1 MASTIHYQACPICA
15 SESIGKLYV
24 AKDYTVSG
32 ELFEIWRCANCTAG
46 FTQNVP
52 DAATIG
58 PYYAAES
65 YVSHTDSKKGFINF
79 VYHKVRSY
87 ALLTKKKLVT
97 TLAKKSTGTLLDIG
111 AGTGAFVHTMQ
122 TGGWD
127 VTGLEPDATAAEQAL
142 LKYNIRLQSA
152 NTLYT
157 LDAHQ
162 FDAITMW
169 HVLEHV
175 HDLHGYFKKFGE
187 LLKPSGVLVIAV
199 PNYTS
204 TDAKMYGQNWAAL
217 DTPRH
222 LYHFSPASMEALAG
236 KHGFTLVAKK
246 AMWFDAFYV
255 SMLTE
260 QHKGRSMLKAILVG
274 LWSNITALFDV
285 DKCSSVIYAF
295 EKNKGI

>member
-1 MASTIHYQACPICA
+1 MASTIHYQVCPICA
-15 SESIGKLYV
+15 SESISKLYV

-32 ELFEIWRCANCTAG
+32 ELFEVWRCANCSGG

-65 YVSHTDSKKGFINF
+65 YVSHTDSDKGIINNI
-79 VYHKVRSY
+79 YHKVRRFS
-87 ALLTKKKLVT
+87 LLTKKKLV
-97 TLAKKSTGTLLDIG
+97 AKLVGNNTGTLLDIG

-122 TGGWD
+122 TGGWN
-127 VTGLEPDATAAEQAL
+127 VTGLEPDATAAQQAL
-142 LKYNIRLQSA
+142 IKYNIRLQSA

-157 LDAHQ
+157 LEAHQ

-175 HDLHGYFKKFGE
+175 HDLHGYFKRFGE
-187 LLKPSGVLVIAV
+187 LLQSSGVLVIAV

-222 LYHFSPASMEALAG
+222 LYHFSPASMEALAL
-236 KHGFTLVAKK
+236 KHGFTLVSKK

-260 QHKGRSMLKAILVG
+260 QHKSGSLLKAILVG
-274 LWSNITALFDV
+274 LWSNLTALLDV
-285 DKCSSVIYAF
+285 NKCSSMIYAF
-295 EKNKGI
+295 KKSN

>member
-15 SESIGKLYV
+15 SESIEKLYV
-24 AKDYTVSG
+24 AKDHTVSG
-32 ELFEIWRCANCTAG
+32 ESFEVWHCAKCSGG

-52 DAATIG
+52 DATTIA

-65 YVSHTDSKKGFINF
+65 YVSHTDSDKGFINSI
-79 VYHKVRSY
+79 YHKVRRFS
-87 ALLTKKKLVT
+87 LLTKKKLVN
-97 TLAKKSTGTLLDIG
+97 TLAHKTSGNLLDIG

-122 TGGWD
+122 TGGWQ
-127 VTGLEPDATAAEQAL
+127 VTGLEPDATAAKQAL
-142 LKYNIRLQSA
+142 LKYNIQLA
-152 NTLYT
+152 PADTIYT
-157 LDAHQ
+157 LGNQA
-162 FDAITMW
+162 FDVITMW

-175 HDLHGYFKKFGE
+175 HDLHVYFKRFGE
-187 LLKPSGVLVIAV
+187 LLQPSGVLVIAV

-204 TDAKMYGQNWAAL
+204 TDANIYEHHWAAL

-222 LYHFSPASMEALAG
+222 LYHFSPASMELLANA
-236 KHGFTLVAKK
+236 HGFKLVAKK

-260 QHKGRSMLKAILVG
+260 QHKGGSMLKAILVG
-274 LWSNITALFDV
+274 LWSNLTALFDV

-295 EKNKGI
+295 KKSN

>member
-15 SESIGKLYV
+15 SELIGKLYV

-32 ELFEIWRCANCTAG
+32 ELFEVWRCNNCSGG
-46 FTQNVP
+46 FTQDVP
-52 DAATIG
+52 DASTIG

-65 YVSHTDSKKGFINF
+65 YVSHTDSNKGFINF

-97 TLAKKSTGTLLDIG
+97 SLVNKSSGTLLDIG
-111 AGTGAFVHTMQ
+111 AGTGAFVNTMQ
-122 TGGWD
+122 SGGWQ
-127 VTGLEPDATAAEQAL
+127 VTGLEPDATAAQQAL
-142 LKYNIRLQSA
+142 LKYNIHLQRA
-152 NTLYT
+152 DTIYT
-157 LDAHQ
+157 LGSHQ

-175 HDLHGYFKKFGE
+175 HDLHGYFKRFSA
-187 LLKPSGVLVIAV
+187 LLKPEGLLVIAV

-204 TDAKMYGQNWAAL
+204 TDAKFYQQNWAAL

-222 LYHFSPASMEALAG
+222 LYHFSPASMELLANA
-236 KHGFTLVAKK
+236 HGFILVTKK

-255 SMLTE
+255 AMLTE
-260 QHKGRSMLKAILVG
+260 QHNGGSFIKAILVG
-274 LWSNITALFDV
+274 FWSNITALFDV
-285 DKCSSVIYAF
+285 NRCSSVIYAF
-295 EKNKGI
+295 KRK

>member
-24 AKDYTVSG
+24 AKDFTVSG
-32 ELFEIWRCANCTAG
+32 ELFEVWHCANCSGG

-65 YVSHTDSKKGFINF
+65 YVSHTDSDKGIINNI
-79 VYHKVRSY
+79 YHKVRRIS
-87 ALLTKKKLVT
+87 LLTKKKLVN
-97 TLAKKSTGTLLDIG
+97 TLAHKTSGTLLDIG

-122 TGGWD
+122 TGGWQ
-127 VTGLEPDATAAEQAL
+127 VKGLEPDDTAAKQAL

-152 NTLYT
+152 NTIYNLE
-157 LDAHQ
+157 AHQ

-187 LLKPSGVLVIAV
+187 LLQPSGVLVIAV

-222 LYHFSPASMEALAG
+222 LYHFSPASMELLANA
-236 KHGFTLVAKK
+236 HGFKLVAKK

-260 QHKGRSMLKAILVG
+260 QHKGGSMLQAILVG
-274 LWSNITALFDV
+274 LWSNLTALLDV
-285 DKCSSVIYAF
+285 NKCSSVIYAL
-295 EKNKGI
+295 KKSN

>member
-15 SESIGKLYV
+15 SELIGKIYV

-32 ELFEIWRCANCTAG
+32 ELFEVWRCSTCSGG

-65 YVSHTDSKKGFINF
+65 YVSHTDSSKGFINS
-79 VYHKVRSY
+79 VYLKVRSY
-87 ALLTKKKLVT
+87 ALLTKKNLVTKLVG
-97 TLAKKSTGTLLDIG
+97 KNTGALLDIG
-111 AGTGAFVHTMQ
+111 AGTGAFVNTMQ
-122 TGGWD
+122 SGGWL
-127 VTGLEPDATAAEQAL
+127 VTGLEPDATAAKQAL
-142 LKYNIRLQSA
+142 LKYNIQLQTA
-152 NTLYT
+152 DTIYT
-157 LDAHQ
+157 LGSHQ

-175 HDLHGYFKKFGE
+175 HDLHGYFKRFSA
-187 LLKPSGVLVIAV
+187 LLKPEGMLVIAV

-204 TDAKMYGQNWAAL
+204 TDATFYQQNWAAL

-222 LYHFSPASMEALAG
+222 LYHFSPASMELLAN
-236 KHGFTLVAKK
+236 KHGFKLVTKK

-255 SMLTE
+255 AMLTE
-260 QHKGRSMLKAILVG
+260 QHNGGSFVKAILVG
-274 LWSNITALFDV
+274 LWSNLTALLDV
-285 DKCSSVIYAF
+285 NKCSSVIYAF
-295 EKNKGI
+295 KKK

>member
-15 SESIGKLYV
+15 SELIGKIYV

-32 ELFEIWRCANCTAG
+32 ELFEVWRCSTCSGG

-65 YVSHTDSKKGFINF
+65 YISHTDSNKGFINS

-87 ALLTKKKLVT
+87 ALQTKKNLVTKLVGKN
-97 TLAKKSTGTLLDIG
+97 AGALLDIG
-111 AGTGAFVHTMQ
+111 AGTGAFVNTMQ
-122 TGGWD
+122 SGGWQ
-127 VTGLEPDATAAEQAL
+127 VTGLEPDATAAKQAL
-142 LKYNIRLQSA
+142 LKYNIQLQPA
-152 NTLYT
+152 DNMYT
-157 LDAHQ
+157 LGSHQ

-175 HDLHGYFKKFGE
+175 HDLHGYFKRFSE
-187 LLKPSGVLVIAV
+187 VLKTDGVLVIAV

-204 TDAKMYGQNWAAL
+204 TDATIYGKKWAAL

-222 LYHFSPASMEALAG
+222 LYHFSPASMELLADT
-236 KHGFTLVAKK
+236 HGFSLFAKK

-255 SMLTE
+255 AMLTE
-260 QHKGRSMLKAILVG
+260 QHNGGSLIKAILVG
-274 LWSNITALFDV
+274 LWSNITALLDV
-285 DKCSSVIYAF
+285 NKCSSVIYAF
-295 EKNKGI
+295 KKK

>member
-24 AKDYTVSG
+24 AKDFTVSG
-32 ELFEIWRCANCTAG
+32 ELFEVWHCANCSGG

-65 YVSHTDSKKGFINF
+65 YVSHTDSDKGIINNI
-79 VYHKVRSY
+79 YHKVRRIS
-87 ALLTKKKLVT
+87 LLTKKKLVN
-97 TLAKKSTGTLLDIG
+97 TLAHKTSGTLLDIG

-122 TGGWD
+122 TGGWQ
-127 VTGLEPDATAAEQAL
+127 VTGLEPDDTAAKQAL

-152 NTLYT
+152 NTIYNLE
-157 LDAHQ
+157 AHQ

-175 HDLHGYFKKFGE
+175 HDLHGYFKRFGE
-187 LLKPSGVLVIAV
+187 LLQPSGVLVIAV

-204 TDAKMYGQNWAAL
+204 TDAKIYGQNWAAL

-222 LYHFSPASMEALAG
+222 LYHFSPASMEALAR
-236 KHGFTLVAKK
+236 KYGFKLVAKK

-255 SMLTE
+255 AMLTE
-260 QHKGRSMLKAILVG
+260 QQNGGSILKALLVG
-274 LWSNITALFDV
+274 LWSNLTALLDV
-285 DKCSSVIYAF
+285 NKCSSVIYAL
-295 EKNKGI
+295 KKSN

>member
-24 AKDYTVSG
+24 AKDFTVSG
-32 ELFEIWRCANCTAG
+32 ELFEVWHCANCSGG

-65 YVSHTDSKKGFINF
+65 YVSHTDSDKGIINNI
-79 VYHKVRSY
+79 YHKVRRIS
-87 ALLTKKKLVT
+87 LLTKKKLVN
-97 TLAKKSTGTLLDIG
+97 TLAHKTSGTLLDIG
-111 AGTGAFVHTMQ
+111 AGTGAFAHTMQ
-122 TGGWD
+122 TAGWQ
-127 VTGLEPDATAAEQAL
+127 VTGLEPDATAAKQAL
-142 LKYNIRLQSA
+142 LKYNIQLA
-152 NTLYT
+152 PADTIYT
-157 LDAHQ
+157 LGNQA
-162 FDAITMW
+162 FDVITMW

-175 HDLHGYFKKFGE
+175 HDLHGYFKRFGE
-187 LLKPSGVLVIAV
+187 LLQPSGVLVIAV

-222 LYHFSPASMEALAG
+222 LYHFSPASMELLANA
-236 KHGFTLVAKK
+236 HGFKLVAKK

-255 SMLTE
+255 AMLTE
-260 QHKGRSMLKAILVG
+260 QQNGGSILKALLVG
-274 LWSNITALFDV
+274 LWSNLTALLDV
-285 DKCSSVIYAF
+285 NKCSSVIYAF
-295 EKNKGI
+295 KKSN

>member
-15 SESIGKLYV
+15 SELIGKLYV

-32 ELFEIWRCANCTAG
+32 ESFEVWRCNSCSGG
-46 FTQNVP
+46 FTQDVP
-52 DAATIG
+52 DASTIG

-65 YVSHTDSKKGFINF
+65 YVSHTDSNKGFINF

-97 TLAKKSTGTLLDIG
+97 SLVNKSSGTLLDIG
-111 AGTGAFVHTMQ
+111 AGTGAFVNTMQ
-122 TGGWD
+122 SGGWQ
-127 VTGLEPDATAAEQAL
+127 VTGLEPDATAAQQAL
-142 LKYNIRLQSA
+142 LKYNIHLQRA
-152 NTLYT
+152 DTIYT
-157 LDAHQ
+157 LGSHQ

-175 HDLHGYFKKFGE
+175 HDLHGYFKRFSA
-187 LLKPSGVLVIAV
+187 LLKLEGLLVIAV

-204 TDAKMYGQNWAAL
+204 TDAKFYQQNWAAL

-222 LYHFSPASMEALAG
+222 LYHFSPASMELLANA
-236 KHGFTLVAKK
+236 HGFILVTKK

-255 SMLTE
+255 AMLTE
-260 QHKGRSMLKAILVG
+260 QHNGGSFIKAILVG
-274 LWSNITALFDV
+274 FWSNITALFDV
-285 DKCSSVIYAF
+285 NRCSSVIYAF
-295 EKNKGI
+295 KRK